1 MEAKACGK
9 NWLLRIDRGEEVVE
23 TLARFCREQG
33 IRLGT
38 VSGLG
43 ATDKATIGLFRAQ
56 TKEYVRREL
65 VGDHEITSL
74 TGNIS
79 RMKGDVY
86 LHLHANLSD
95 STYRTLGGHLDAAVV
110 SGTCEVSIHVLEGEA
125 EREFSAEVGLNLF
138 KF

>member
-56 TKEYVRREL
+56 TKEYVRRAV

-79 RMKGDVY
+79 RLKGDVY
-86 LHLHANLSD
+86 LHLHVNLSD
-95 STYRTLGGHLDAAVV
+95 STYRALGGHLDAAVV
-110 SGTCEVSIHVLEGEA
+110 SGTCEVAIHVLEGEA